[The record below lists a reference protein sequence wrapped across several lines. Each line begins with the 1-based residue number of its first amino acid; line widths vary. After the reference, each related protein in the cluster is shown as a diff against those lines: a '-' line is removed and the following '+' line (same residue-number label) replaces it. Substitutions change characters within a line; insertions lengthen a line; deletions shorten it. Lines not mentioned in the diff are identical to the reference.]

1 MASLTSH
8 RFFPLL
14 LAVLAGAFF
23 VPFLGG
29 VHLFDWDE
37 INFAEI
43 AREMLVLNNWL
54 EPHINL
60 EPFHEKPPFFMWL
73 QALAMEVFGV
83 GEFAARLPN
92 AVAGM
97 ITLPIL
103 FVLGKRW
110 VNARAGMLW
119 ALAYLGSI
127 LPHLYFRSGIIDPW
141 FNLFIFLG
149 LIGLFEASQRA
160 DQQRLK
166 YLLLAGSATGLA
178 ILTKGPA
185 ALLITFLV
193 LATLWV
199 MGRFRWFITFKQGL
213 IYLLA
218 TMAVTGLWY
227 GALTVANGPEFLVA
241 FTLRQWALL
250 TTPDAGHGGFPGY
263 HVVVLLL
270 GVFPASV
277 FALGNMASPK
287 ATKPWPAR
295 TWMLVL
301 FWVVLVLF
309 SLVKSKIV
317 HYSSLAYYPITFLAA
332 IYLDQVIGEK
342 QRMARWVKVWFF
354 VQLAL
359 MALVVM
365 LIPYAGQNI
374 ELIKPLFAADPFAL
388 ENLDAPVVWSGW
400 EALSGVY
407 MLGLGVLSMA
417 IIYPLNKA
425 GAFKTLFIGMAGWM
439 TLTLYYFVGNIEGYS
454 QRASVEFFESTA
466 AEEAYRMSY
475 RYRSYVPE
483 FYGRVTPVNR
493 HPRAGEPLWLLH
505 GPVDQPVYISCK
517 KADVEAFQTE
527 VPDAE
532 FLYNANGFYF
542 FKRVPPARKPA
553 NTPDGAV
560 PSAPADTLQT
570 P

>member
-1 MASLTSH
+1 MKNHWINPIQLVA
-8 RFFPLL
+8 
-14 LAVLAGAFF
+14 LAAAFF
-23 VPFLGG
+23 IPFLGG

-73 QALAMEVFGV
+73 QAAAMNWLGV
-83 GEFAARLPN
+83 GELAARLPN
-92 AVAGM
+92 A
-97 ITLPIL
+97 L
-103 FVLGKRW
+103 
-110 VNARAGMLW
+110 AGMLALPMLYFFGQRW
-119 ALAYLGSI
+119 ANQRVGMLWSLAYLGSI

-141 FNLFIFLG
+141 FNLFIFIG
-149 LIGLFEASQRA
+149 LALLFEASQRPHS
-160 DQQRLK
+160 QRLK
-166 YLLLAGSATGLA
+166 YLVFAGAATGLA

-193 LATLWV
+193 LASLWV
-199 MGRFRWFITFKQGL
+199 MGRFHWFITFKQGL
-213 IYLLA
+213 VYLVA
-218 TMAVTGLWY
+218 TGAVTGLWY
-227 GALTVANGPEFLVA
+227 GALTMANGPEFLVA

-277 FALGNMASPK
+277 FTLANMTAPK
-287 ATKPWPAR
+287 STRNIPVR

-301 FWVVLVLF
+301 FWVVLILF

-317 HYSSLAYYPITFLAA
+317 HYSSLAYYPMTFLAA
-332 IYLDQVIGEK
+332 LYLDQVISEK
-342 QRMARWVKVWFF
+342 QKMARWVKVWFF

-359 MALVVM
+359 MALVVL

-374 ELIKPLFAADPFAL
+374 QLLKPLFAADPFAL
-388 ENLDAPVVWSGW
+388 ENLDASVVWSGW

-425 GAFKTLFIGMAGWM
+425 GAIKTLFIGMAGWV
-439 TLTLYYFVGNIEGYS
+439 TLTLYFFVGNIEGYS

-466 AEEAYRMSY
+466 QEEAYRMSY
-475 RYRSYVPE
+475 RYRSYIPE
-483 FYGRVTPVNR
+483 FYGRVSPNNR
-493 HPRAGEPLWLLH
+493 HPRAGEAVWLLH
-505 GPVDQPVYISCK
+505 GPIDKPVYISCK
-517 KADVEAFQTE
+517 KGDVAAFQGE
-527 VPDAE
+527 VADAV
-532 FLYNANGFYF
+532 FLYNKNGFYF
-542 FKRVPPARKPA
+542 FKRLPPVRKPI
-553 NTPDGAV
+553 NTPDAAIPNG
-560 PSAPADTLQT
+560 PSDT
-570 P
+570 PVKP